1 MKILIADDGLT
12 SRTMLQAVI
21 NKWGHEAI
29 TAADGNEAWAI
40 MQKDNAP
47 KLLILDWMMPGMNG
61 LEICRKLRSKK
72 TLEAFYIILL
82 TSKSNPQDI
91 AEGLEAGADD
101 YISKPFDNYELRAR
115 INVGIRMLECKEE
128 ILEPEKNKHA
138 LDEIN
143 EICQE
148 MSIPLKSVLGWS
160 EILLMDLSENN
171 SNYKALKIIQEGVER
186 IETLNQRIRH
196 TSNTKQKNTL

>member
-29 TAADGNEAWAI
+29 TTADGNEAWVI

-47 KLLILDWMMPGMNG
+47 KLLILDWMMPGING
-61 LEICRKLRSKK
+61 LELCRKLRSNRAKE
-72 TLEAFYIILL
+72 TYYIILL
-82 TSKSNPQDI
+82 TSKNNPQDI

-101 YISKPFDNYELRAR
+101 YISKPFDNYELHAR
-115 INVGIRMLECKEE
+115 INVGMRMLAYKEE
-128 ILEPEKNKHA
+128 ILEPEKNKQA

-143 EICQE
+143 KICLE
-148 MSIPLKSVLGWS
+148 MSQPLKSVLGWS
-160 EILLMDLSENN
+160 DILLMDLPESD
-171 SNYKALKIIQEGVER
+171 SNYQALKTIKEGGER
-186 IETLNQRIRH
+186 IGNLTRRIGH
-196 TSNTKQKNTL
+196 ISNTNQKKTL

>member
-12 SRTMLQAVI
+12 SRTMLQALI
-21 NKWGHEAI
+21 NKWGHEAV
-29 TAADGNEAWAI
+29 TAADGNEAWTI

-47 KLLILDWMMPGMNG
+47 RLLILDWMMPGING
-61 LEICRKLRSKK
+61 LELCRKLRSNL
-72 TLEAFYIILL
+72 TTETFYIILL
-82 TSKSNPQDI
+82 TSKNNPKDI

-115 INVGIRMLECKEE
+115 INVGIRMLAYKEE

-138 LDEIN
+138 LNEIN

-148 MSIPLKSVLGWS
+148 INQPLKSVLAWS
-160 EILLMDLSENN
+160 DILLMDLPESD
-171 SNYKALKIIQEGVER
+171 SNYQALKTIKEGIER
-186 IETLNQRIRH
+186 IGALTRRIGH
-196 TSNTKQKNTL
+196 ISNTDQKKTL